1 MQTLSS
7 WVMCMFERGATF
19 HSQRHHYYPSW
30 LIQGH
35 GEVCVYA
42 KERLTWWAC
51 HSVVWRPHSVIV
63 PERLPHEQPCH
74 HDSLMHKQTHRH
86 THTYIVHTKNGI
98 QLTHLLWR
106 IELYFLEATRALIH
120 SYISATVYT
129 FSTLILKMTTE
140 VHGKLTALQEYSVI
154 HSMIP
159 KL

>member
-7 WVMCMFERGATF
+7 LFMCMFERGATF

-63 PERLPHEQPCH
+63 PERLPHKQPCH

-86 THTYIVHTKNGI
+86 THVYCTHKKQYTVHTSVVTDRTIHFGGNKSTNS
-98 QLTHLLWR
+98 QLRLCN
-106 IELYFLEATRALIH
+106 
-120 SYISATVYT
+120 SVY
-129 FSTLILKMTTE
+129 FSTLILKMTIE
-140 VHGKLTALQEYSVI
+140 VHGKLTALQEYSII
-154 HSMIP
+154 HSKIP